1 LLPESGCI
9 KKQKMGVIMK
19 LTVALRVIGG
29 FGIISLLLLII
40 GTTSYVSLNNISA
53 STAEVNQVS
62 IPALEQSALMQSGF
76 VVMSKQSLQAFYA
89 TSLQEVSSLR
99 TLFSEE
105 QQRYAQAAKTLN
117 TAVQHEAT
125 LKRAAE
131 TVNEA
136 YSNFTPVTTQL
147 FQQLENNLAL
157 RDNIESKLA
166 ELETQADDT
175 ASLILDFT
183 DTRDVQRRFPRSYQ
197 AATGIETGINTLIS
211 NVVDLNRTNSD
222 STANTI
228 SNEIAFRLKEL
239 NDQFTIIKTET
250 AGQVSLVDDLA
261 EKFAEINTL
270 LAGNNSIVELKA
282 RRLQSTADATALLA
296 SAEQQTASAMASLA
310 GLLNQA
316 STAAEN
322 IQQDSAS
329 GVSNAITLIFIVVLI
344 SIIVSVVIA
353 TLTVRSISIPLAK
366 VNQIL
371 GVVASGDMTQKLDDS
386 AQDEFG
392 ELARNCNKVIAN
404 LQQLIQGIISRST
417 QLAAASEQTSAITV
431 QTTQAIRE
439 QKSQVTQAATATTE
453 MSSTA
458 QGVLQSS
465 NDAVAE
471 IKNADNEAERVK
483 GISLENKSI
492 ILQLS
497 HEVEQASVVIN
508 KLHKDSA
515 SIGSILDVIRGI
527 AEQTNLLALNA
538 AIEAARAGE
547 QGRGFAVVADEVR
560 SLASKTQ
567 ASTQEIQAMIQ
578 VLQSGAQAAV
588 EAMNKGKKQAE
599 NCVAKTEVATKALD
613 SITHA
618 VHLAHDMSTQIS
630 DAAKEQNQVSHEIS
644 KLLESIVSIAEET
657 ASGAEQTSESSH
669 EVARLAEELRVSV
682 DQFKV

>member
-1 LLPESGCI
+1 
-9 KKQKMGVIMK
+9 MK

-29 FGIISLLLLII
+29 FSVISLLLVII
-40 GTTSYVSLNNISA
+40 GFTSYNRLNTISNA
-53 STAEVNQVS
+53 TTEVNTVS
-62 IPALEQSALMQSGF
+62 IPALENSATMKSEF
-76 VVMSKQSLQAFYA
+76 VIMSKLSLQAFNA
-89 TSLQEVSSLR
+89 SEISAITALKTQ
-99 TLFSEE
+99 FSAE
-105 QQRYAQAAKTLN
+105 QQVYDAAANKLQKAVNEEAILKAAAASAKT
-117 TAVQHEAT
+117 
-125 LKRAAE
+125 
-131 TVNEA
+131 A
-136 YSNFTPVTTQL
+136 YEDFVPASNRL
-147 FQQLENNLAL
+147 FEQLETGLKL
-157 RDNIESKLA
+157 RDSIDSKLSD
-166 ELETQADDT
+166 LEMHADDM

-183 DTRDVQRRFPRSYQ
+183 DVRDVQKRFPRSYQ
-197 AATGIETGINTLIS
+197 AATSIETGINTLIS
-211 NVVDLNRTNSD
+211 NVVELNRTQSET
-222 STANTI
+222 TATTI
-228 SNEIAFRLKEL
+228 SNEIAFRLKDL
-239 NDQFTIIKTET
+239 NEQFATIKTET
-250 AGQVSLVDDLA
+250 ADKVNLVADLE
-261 EKFAEINTL
+261 EKVTAINELLQGTNGIPSIKAARLKSASEAATL
-270 LAGNNSIVELKA
+270 LATL
-282 RRLQSTADATALLA
+282 
-296 SAEQQTASAMASLA
+296 EQQTTNAIKLLE
-310 GLLNQA
+310 GLLAKA
-316 STAAEN
+316 SSAAET
-322 IQQDSAS
+322 IQKDAAES
-329 GVSNAITLIFIVVLI
+329 VSRAVTIIFIVML
-344 SIIVSVVIA
+344 VSVLLAVGIA
-353 TLTVRSISIPLAK
+353 IITVRSITTPLAK
-366 VNQIL
+366 VNEIL
-371 GVVASGDMTQKLDDS
+371 GVVASGDLTKKLDDS
-386 AQDEFG
+386 AKDEFG
-392 ELARNCNKVIAN
+392 ELARNCNKVIAS

-431 QTTQAIRE
+431 QTSQAIRE

-458 QGVLQSS
+458 QGVLQSA

-483 GISLENKSI
+483 GISNENKAI

-578 VLQSGAQAAV
+578 VLQGGAQAAV

-599 NCVAKTEVATKALD
+599 NCVEKTEVATLALD

-618 VHLAHDMSTQIS
+618 VHLAHDMSEQIS

-682 DQFKV
+682 EQFKV

>member
-1 LLPESGCI
+1 
-9 KKQKMGVIMK
+9 
-19 LTVALRVIGG
+19 
-29 FGIISLLLLII
+29 
-40 GTTSYVSLNNISA
+40 
-53 STAEVNQVS
+53 
-62 IPALEQSALMQSGF
+62 
-76 VVMSKQSLQAFYA
+76 
-89 TSLQEVSSLR
+89 
-99 TLFSEE
+99 
-105 QQRYAQAAKTLN
+105 
-117 TAVQHEAT
+117 
-125 LKRAAE
+125 
-131 TVNEA
+131 
-136 YSNFTPVTTQL
+136 
-147 FQQLENNLAL
+147 QLENNLSL
-157 RDNIESKLA
+157 RDAIDSKLA
-166 ELETQADDT
+166 ELETHADDM

-183 DTRDVQRRFPRSYQ
+183 DIRDVQRRFPQSFK
-197 AATGIETGINTLIS
+197 AASNIETGINTLIS
-211 NVVDLNRTNSD
+211 NVVDLNRTTTD
-222 STANTI
+222 TTASTL
-228 SNEIAFRLKEL
+228 SNEIGFRLKDL
-239 NDQFTIIKTET
+239 NEQFAVIKTET
-250 AGQVSLVDDLA
+250 AGAVSLVSELE
-261 EKFAEINTL
+261 EKITAINSL
-270 LAGNNSIVELKA
+270 LEGNNSIVALKA
-282 RRLQSTADATALLA
+282 KRLQSTADATNALA
-296 SAEQQTASAMASLA
+296 SAEQQTANGMASLA
-310 GLLNQA
+310 TLLSQA
-316 STAAEN
+316 RKTAETIQQYTAA
-322 IQQDSAS
+322 
-329 GVSNAITLIFIVVLI
+329 GVSNAIMTIFIVVVGSIVLAIGI
-344 SIIVSVVIA
+344 SWY
-353 TLTVRSISIPLAK
+353 TVNSITRPLDK
-366 VNQIL
+366 VNAIL
-371 GVVASGDMTQKLDDS
+371 GVVASGDLTQKLDDS
-386 AQDEFG
+386 GKDEFG
-392 ELARNCNKVIAN
+392 DLARNCNTVISN

-458 QGVLQSS
+458 QGVLQSA

-483 GISLENKSI
+483 GISNENKSI

-497 HEVEQASVVIN
+497 REVEQASVVIN

-578 VLQSGAQAAV
+578 VLQTGAQAAV

-599 NCVAKTEVATKALD
+599 NCVEKTEVATTALD

-618 VHLAHDMSTQIS
+618 VHLAHDMSEQIS

-682 DQFKV
+682 EQFKV

>member
-1 LLPESGCI
+1 
-9 KKQKMGVIMK
+9 MK

-40 GTTSYVSLNNISA
+40 GITAYGSLSNISE
-53 STAEVNQVS
+53 STAEVNQIS
-62 IPALEQSALMQSGF
+62 IPALENSAAMQSEF
-76 VVMSKQSLQAFYA
+76 VIMSKLSLQAFNA
-89 TSLQEVSSLR
+89 DSLSEIERLR
-99 TLFSEE
+99 KQFSNE
-105 QQRYAQAAKTLN
+105 QQSYQQASERLMN
-117 TAVQHEAT
+117 AVQEEMT
-125 LKRAAE
+125 LKAAAGE
-131 TVNEA
+131 VNQA
-136 YSNFTPVTTQL
+136 YSSFIPVSTKL
-147 FQQLENNLAL
+147 FDELKNNLAL
-157 RDNIESKLA
+157 RDTIDNKLS
-166 ELETQADDT
+166 ELEGHADDM

-183 DTRDVQRRFPRSYQ
+183 DVRDVQRRFPRSYQ
-197 AATGIETGINTLIS
+197 AATSIETGINTLIS
-211 NVVDLNRTNSD
+211 NVVDLNRTLSD
-222 STANTI
+222 TTANTI
-228 SNEIAFRLKEL
+228 SNEIAFRLKDL
-239 NDQFTIIKTET
+239 NDQFAVIKTET
-250 AGQVSLVDDLA
+250 AGQVSLVSELD
-261 EKFAEINTL
+261 EKVSAINESL
-270 LAGNNSIVELKA
+270 DGSQGIPALKLK
-282 RRLQSTADATALLA
+282 RLQSTADATTLLA
-296 SAEQQTASAMASLA
+296 SAEQQTASGMASLA
-310 GLLNQA
+310 GLLSQA
-316 STAAEN
+316 SKAAEV
-322 IQQDSAS
+322 IQRDASS
-329 GVSNAITLIFIVVLI
+329 GVSNAITTIFIVVLL
-344 SIIVSVVIA
+344 SIIFSVIIA
-353 TLTVRSISIPLAK
+353 TVTVRSIAIPLAK

-386 AQDEFG
+386 AKDEFG

-483 GISLENKSI
+483 GISLENKAI

-578 VLQSGAQAAV
+578 VLQSGAHAAV
-588 EAMNKGKKQAE
+588 EAMNKGRKQAE
-599 NCVAKTEVATKALD
+599 NCVEKTEVATKALD

-618 VHLAHDMSTQIS
+618 VHLAHDMSEQIS

-682 DQFKV
+682 EQFKV

>member
-1 LLPESGCI
+1 
-9 KKQKMGVIMK
+9 MK

-40 GTTSYVSLNNISA
+40 GITAYGSLSNISE
-53 STAEVNQVS
+53 STAEVNQIS
-62 IPALEQSALMQSGF
+62 IPALENSAAMQSEF
-76 VVMSKQSLQAFYA
+76 VIMSKLSLQAFNA
-89 TSLQEVSSLR
+89 DSLSEIERLR
-99 TLFSEE
+99 KQFSNE
-105 QQRYAQAAKTLN
+105 QQSYQQASERLMN
-117 TAVQHEAT
+117 AVQEEMT
-125 LKRAAE
+125 LKAAAGE
-131 TVNEA
+131 VNQA
-136 YSNFTPVTTQL
+136 YSSFIPVSTKL
-147 FQQLENNLAL
+147 FDELKNNLTL
-157 RDNIESKLA
+157 RDTIDSKLS
-166 ELETQADDT
+166 ELEGHADDM

-183 DTRDVQRRFPRSYQ
+183 DVRDVQRRFPRSYQ
-197 AATGIETGINTLIS
+197 AATSIETGINTLIS
-211 NVVDLNRTNSD
+211 NVVDLNRTLSD
-222 STANTI
+222 TTANTI
-228 SNEIAFRLKEL
+228 SNEIAFRLKDL
-239 NDQFTIIKTET
+239 NDQFAVIKTET
-250 AGQVSLVDDLA
+250 AGQVSLVSELD
-261 EKFAEINTL
+261 EKVSAINESL
-270 LAGNNSIVELKA
+270 DGSQGIPALKLK
-282 RRLQSTADATALLA
+282 RLQSTADATTLLA
-296 SAEQQTASAMASLA
+296 SAEQQTASGMTSLA
-310 GLLNQA
+310 GLLSQA
-316 STAAEN
+316 SKAAEV
-322 IQQDSAS
+322 IQRDASS
-329 GVSNAITLIFIVVLI
+329 GVSNAITTIFIVVLL
-344 SIIVSVVIA
+344 SIIFSVIIA
-353 TLTVRSISIPLAK
+353 TVTVRSIAIPLAK

-386 AQDEFG
+386 AKDEFG

-483 GISLENKSI
+483 GISLENKAI

-578 VLQSGAQAAV
+578 VLQSGAHAAV
-588 EAMNKGKKQAE
+588 EAMNKGRKQAE
-599 NCVAKTEVATKALD
+599 NCVEKTEVATKALD

-618 VHLAHDMSTQIS
+618 VHLAHDMSEQIS

-682 DQFKV
+682 EQFKV

>member
-1 LLPESGCI
+1 
-9 KKQKMGVIMK
+9 MK
-19 LTVALRVIGG
+19 LTVALRVMGG
-29 FGIISLLLLII
+29 FGVISLLLLII
-40 GTTSYVSLNNISA
+40 GATAYISLNNIST
-53 STAEVNQVS
+53 STAEVNTVS
-62 IPALEQSALMQSGF
+62 IPALENSAQMQSNF
-76 VVMSKQSLQAFYA
+76 VVMSKLSLQAFNA
-89 TSLQEVSSLR
+89 DTLNDIASLR
-99 TLFSEE
+99 KQFNTE
-105 QQRYAQAAKTLN
+105 QQRYLQAAEKLVV
-117 TAVQHEAT
+117 AVQSNVT
-125 LKRAAE
+125 LKDAASKAE
-131 TVNEA
+131 LA
-136 YSNFTPVTTQL
+136 YNNFTPVTTQL
-147 FQQLENNLAL
+147 FEQLETNLRL
-157 RDNIESKLA
+157 RDSIDSKLA
-166 ELETQADDT
+166 DLEMHADDT

-183 DTRDVQRRFPRSYQ
+183 DVRDVQRRFPRSYQ
-197 AATGIETGINTLIS
+197 AASSIETGINTLVS
-211 NVVDLNRTNSD
+211 NVVDLNRTLSD
-222 STANTI
+222 TTATTI

-239 NDQFTIIKTET
+239 NEQYATIQQET
-250 AGQVSLVDDLA
+250 AGQVNIVSDLA
-261 EKFAEINTL
+261 DKVSEINVL
-270 LAGNNSIVELKA
+270 LEGTAGIPAIKSL
-282 RRLQSTADATALLA
+282 RLQSSAEASRLLA
-296 SAEQQTASAMASLA
+296 SAEEQTQSAMTVLA

-316 STAAEN
+316 SSAAET
-322 IQQDSAS
+322 IQQESAS
-329 GVSNAITLIFIVVLI
+329 GVSNAITAIFVVVVGSILLAIGI
-344 SIIVSVVIA
+344 SVY
-353 TLTVRSISIPLAK
+353 TVGSITKPLAK
-366 VNQIL
+366 VNAIL
-371 GVVASGDMTQKLDDS
+371 GVVASGDLTQKLDDK

-453 MSSTA
+453 MSSTS

-465 NDAVAE
+465 NDALAE
-471 IKNADNEAERVK
+471 IKNADSEAERVK
-483 GISLENKSI
+483 GISLENKDI

-578 VLQSGAQAAV
+578 VLQTGAHAAV

-618 VHLAHDMSTQIS
+618 VHLAHDMSEQIS

-682 DQFKV
+682 EQFKV

>member
-1 LLPESGCI
+1 
-9 KKQKMGVIMK
+9 MK
-19 LTVALRVIGG
+19 LTVALRVMGG
-29 FGIISLLLLII
+29 FGVISLLLLII
-40 GTTSYVSLNNISA
+40 GITSYNRLSTINSA
-53 STAEVNQVS
+53 TTEVNNVS
-62 IPALEQSALMQSGF
+62 IPALENSAMMKSEF
-76 VVMSKQSLQAFYA
+76 VIMSKLSLQAFNA
-89 TSLQEVSSLR
+89 
-99 TLFSEE
+99 SELSGVADFKSRFAKE
-105 QQRYAQAAKTLN
+105 QQVYEAAAQKLNAAVSN
-117 TAVQHEAT
+117 DAT
-125 LKRAAE
+125 LKLAASAAADAY
-131 TVNEA
+131 NE
-136 YSNFTPVTTQL
+136 FTPVSRRL
-147 FQQLENNLAL
+147 FEQLEAGLKL
-157 RDNIESKLA
+157 RDSINSKLSD
-166 ELETQADDT
+166 LEMHADDM

-183 DTRDVQRRFPRSYQ
+183 DVRDVQRRFPRSYT
-197 AATGIETGINTLIS
+197 AATALETGINTLIS
-211 NVVDLNRTNSD
+211 NVIDLNRTTSD
-222 STANTI
+222 TTATTI
-228 SNEIAFRLKEL
+228 SNEIAFRLKDL
-239 NDQFTIIKTET
+239 NEQFATMKTEAGAQVTLVADLEDKVT
-250 AGQVSLVDDLA
+250 A
-261 EKFAEINTL
+261 INEL
-270 LAGNNSIVELKA
+270 LHPTNGIPAIKA
-282 RRLQSTADATALLA
+282 ARISSSTDATALLN
-296 SAEQQTASAMASLA
+296 SVEQQTAQAITVLD
-310 GLLNQA
+310 GLLNKA
-316 STAAEN
+316 SAAAED
-322 IQQDSAS
+322 IQQQATQSVA
-329 GVSNAITLIFIVVLI
+329 NAITIIFVVMLGSVLLAIGI
-344 SIIVSVVIA
+344 SVY
-353 TLTVRSISIPLAK
+353 TVGSITKPLAK
-366 VNQIL
+366 VNAIL
-371 GVVASGDMTQKLDDS
+371 GVVASGDLTQKLDDS
-386 AQDEFG
+386 AKDEFG
-392 ELARNCNKVIAN
+392 DLARNCNKVIAN

-431 QTTQAIRE
+431 QTTQAIKE

-483 GISLENKSI
+483 GISLENKEI

-497 HEVEQASVVIN
+497 HEVEQASTVIN

-578 VLQSGAQAAV
+578 VLQTGAHAAV
-588 EAMNKGKKQAE
+588 EAMNKGRKQAE

-618 VHLAHDMSTQIS
+618 VHLAHDMSEQIS

-682 DQFKV
+682 EQFKV

>member
-1 LLPESGCI
+1 
-9 KKQKMGVIMK
+9 MK

-40 GTTSYVSLNNISA
+40 GITAYGSLSNISE
-53 STAEVNQVS
+53 STAEVNQIS
-62 IPALEQSALMQSGF
+62 IPALENSAAMQSEF
-76 VVMSKQSLQAFYA
+76 VIMSKLSLQAFNA
-89 TSLQEVSSLR
+89 DSLSEIERLR
-99 TLFSEE
+99 KQFSNE
-105 QQRYAQAAKTLN
+105 QQSYQQASERLMN
-117 TAVQHEAT
+117 AVQEEMT
-125 LKRAAE
+125 LKAAAGE
-131 TVNEA
+131 VNQA
-136 YSNFTPVTTQL
+136 YSSFIPVSTKL
-147 FQQLENNLAL
+147 FDELKNNLTL
-157 RDNIESKLA
+157 RDTIDSKLS
-166 ELETQADDT
+166 ELEGHADDM

-183 DTRDVQRRFPRSYQ
+183 DIRDVQRRFPRSYQ
-197 AATGIETGINTLIS
+197 AATSIETGINTLIS
-211 NVVDLNRTNSD
+211 NVVDLNRTLSD
-222 STANTI
+222 TTANTI
-228 SNEIAFRLKEL
+228 SNEIAFRLKDL
-239 NDQFTIIKTET
+239 NDQFAVIKTET
-250 AGQVSLVDDLA
+250 AGQVSLVSELD
-261 EKFAEINTL
+261 EKVSAINESL
-270 LAGNNSIVELKA
+270 DGSQGIPALKLK
-282 RRLQSTADATALLA
+282 RLQSTADATVLLA
-296 SAEQQTASAMASLA
+296 SAEQQTASGMASLA
-310 GLLNQA
+310 GLLSQA
-316 STAAEN
+316 SKAAEV
-322 IQQDSAS
+322 IQRDASS
-329 GVSNAITLIFIVVLI
+329 GVSNAITTIFIVVLL
-344 SIIVSVVIA
+344 SIIFSVIIA
-353 TLTVRSISIPLAK
+353 TVTVRSIAIPLAK

-386 AQDEFG
+386 AKDEFG

-483 GISLENKSI
+483 GISLENKAI

-578 VLQSGAQAAV
+578 VLQSGAHAAV
-588 EAMNKGKKQAE
+588 EAMNKGRKQAE
-599 NCVAKTEVATKALD
+599 NCVEKTEVATKALD

-618 VHLAHDMSTQIS
+618 VHLAHDMSEQIS

-682 DQFKV
+682 EQFKV

>member
-1 LLPESGCI
+1 
-9 KKQKMGVIMK
+9 MK
-19 LTVALRVIGG
+19 LTVALRIIGG
-29 FGIISLLLLII
+29 FGIISLLLLLI
-40 GTTSYVSLNNISA
+40 GATAYISLSNISS

-62 IPALEQSALMQSGF
+62 IPALENSAQMQSEF
-76 VVMSKQSLQAFYA
+76 VIMSKLSLQAFNA
-89 TSLQEVSSLR
+89 TELNEVDQLLQQ
-99 TLFSEE
+99 FSTE
-105 QQRYAQAAKTLN
+105 QQRYQQASTQLDR
-117 TAVQHEAT
+117 AVQDNAQ
-125 LKRAAE
+125 LKGAAAE
-131 TVNEA
+131 VA
-136 YSNFTPVTTQL
+136 KSYDAFTPVSSALFSQL
-147 FQQLENNLAL
+147 KTNLQL
-157 RDNIESKLA
+157 RDNIDSKIA
-166 ELETQADDT
+166 DVEMNADDM

-183 DTRDVQRRFPRSYQ
+183 DVRDAQRLFPNAYK
-197 AATGIETGINTLIS
+197 AATSIETGINTLVS
-211 NVVDLNRTNSD
+211 NVVDLNRTTSD

-228 SNEIAFRLKEL
+228 GNEIGFRLKDL
-239 NDQFTIIKTET
+239 NDQFAIIESDT
-250 AGQVSLVDDLA
+250 AGQVALVADMA
-261 EKFAEINTL
+261 EKVSELNNLLSGSNSVVALKMQRLQGIADASGL
-270 LAGNNSIVELKA
+270 LA
-282 RRLQSTADATALLA
+282 Q
-296 SAEQQTASAMASLA
+296 AEQQTAAAMASLA
-310 GLLNQA
+310 GLLSQA
-316 STAAEN
+316 RTAAET
-322 IQQDSAS
+322 IQQESAN
-329 GVSNAITLIFIVVLI
+329 GVANAITTIFIVVVV
-344 SIIVSVVIA
+344 SILLAVVIA
-353 TLTVRSISIPLAK
+353 YITVKSIKNPLDK
-366 VNQIL
+366 VNAIL
-371 GVVASGDMTQKLDDS
+371 GVVASGDLTQKLDDK

-483 GISLENKSI
+483 GISLENKAI

-497 HEVEQASVVIN
+497 HEVEQASEVIN

-578 VLQSGAQAAV
+578 VLQSGAHAAV

-599 NCVAKTEVATKALD
+599 NCVEKTEVATKALD

-618 VHLAHDMSTQIS
+618 VHLAHDMSMQIS
-630 DAAKEQNQVSHEIS
+630 DSAQEQNQVSHEIS
-644 KLLESIVSIAEET
+644 KLLESIVTIAEQT

-682 DQFKV
+682 EQFKV

>member
-1 LLPESGCI
+1 
-9 KKQKMGVIMK
+9 MK

-40 GTTSYVSLNNISA
+40 GITAYGSLNSISE
-53 STAEVNQVS
+53 STAEVNQIS
-62 IPALEQSALMQSGF
+62 IPALENSAAMQSEF
-76 VVMSKQSLQAFYA
+76 VIMSKLSLQAFNA
-89 TSLQEVSSLR
+89 TSLPEIDRLRQQFNREQENYHQA
-99 TLFSEE
+99 SE
-105 QQRYAQAAKTLN
+105 RLMN
-117 TAVQHEAT
+117 AVQEEAT
-125 LKRAAE
+125 LKSAAAE
-131 TVNEA
+131 VNQA
-136 YSNFTPVTTQL
+136 YNSFTPVTTQL
-147 FQQLENNLAL
+147 FEQLNNSLSL
-157 RDNIESKLA
+157 RDAIDNKLA
-166 ELETQADDT
+166 ELETHADDM

-183 DTRDVQRRFPRSYQ
+183 DVRDVQRRFPRSYQ
-197 AATGIETGINTLIS
+197 AATSIETGINTLIS
-211 NVVDLNRTNSD
+211 NVVDLNRTTSD
-222 STANTI
+222 TTANTI
-228 SNEIAFRLKEL
+228 SNEIAFRLKDL
-239 NDQFTIIKTET
+239 NDQAAVIQTET
-250 AGQVSLVDDLA
+250 AGQVNLVTELA
-261 EKFAEINTL
+261 EKVSEINAL
-270 LAGNNSIVELKA
+270 LEGSDGIPALKLK
-282 RRLQSTADATALLA
+282 RLQSTADATASLA
-296 SAEQQTASAMASLA
+296 SAEEQTANGMASLA
-310 GLLNQA
+310 GLLSQA
-316 STAAEN
+316 SKAAEV
-322 IQQDSAS
+322 IQQDAAT
-329 GVSNAITLIFIVVLI
+329 GVSNAITTIFIVVLL
-344 SIIVSVVIA
+344 SILFSVIIA
-353 TLTVRSISIPLAK
+353 TVTVRSISIPLAK

-386 AQDEFG
+386 AKDEFG

-483 GISLENKSI
+483 GISLENKGI

-497 HEVEQASVVIN
+497 HEVEQASIVIN

-599 NCVAKTEVATKALD
+599 NCVEKTEVATKALD

-618 VHLAHDMSTQIS
+618 VHLAHDMSEQIS

-682 DQFKV
+682 EQFKV

>member
-1 LLPESGCI
+1 
-9 KKQKMGVIMK
+9 MK
-19 LTVALRVIGG
+19 LTVALRVMGG
-29 FGIISLLLLII
+29 FGVISLLLLII
-40 GTTSYVSLNNISA
+40 GITSYNRLSTINSA
-53 STAEVNQVS
+53 TTEVNNVS
-62 IPALEQSALMQSGF
+62 IPALENSAMMKSEF
-76 VVMSKQSLQAFYA
+76 VIMSKLSLQAFNA
-89 TSLQEVSSLR
+89 DALNGVADFKSR
-99 TLFSEE
+99 FAKE
-105 QQRYAQAAKTLN
+105 QQVYEAAAQKLN
-117 TAVQHEAT
+117 SAVSNDAT
-125 LKRAAE
+125 LRLAAAAAADAY
-131 TVNEA
+131 NE
-136 YSNFTPVTTQL
+136 FTPISRRL
-147 FQQLENNLAL
+147 FEQLETGLKL
-157 RDNIESKLA
+157 RDSINSKLSD
-166 ELETQADDT
+166 LEMHADDM

-183 DTRDVQRRFPRSYQ
+183 DVRDVQRRFPRSYT
-197 AATGIETGINTLIS
+197 AATALETGINTLIS
-211 NVVDLNRTNSD
+211 NVIDLNRTTSD
-222 STANTI
+222 TTATTI
-228 SNEIAFRLKEL
+228 SNEIAFRLNDL
-239 NDQFTIIKTET
+239 NEQFATIKTEAGAQITLVADLEEKVT
-250 AGQVSLVDDLA
+250 A
-261 EKFAEINTL
+261 INEL
-270 LAGNNSIVELKA
+270 LHATNGIPAIKA
-282 RRLQSTADATALLA
+282 ARITSSTEATALLD
-296 SAEQQTASAMASLA
+296 SVEQQTAQAITVLD
-310 GLLNQA
+310 GLLNKA
-316 STAAEN
+316 SAAAED
-322 IQQDSAS
+322 IQQQATQSVA
-329 GVSNAITLIFIVVLI
+329 NAITIIFIVML
-344 SIIVSVVIA
+344 VSVLLAIGISVY
-353 TLTVRSISIPLAK
+353 TVRSITKPLAK
-366 VNQIL
+366 VNAIL
-371 GVVASGDMTQKLDDS
+371 GVVASGDLTQKLDDS
-386 AQDEFG
+386 AKDEFG
-392 ELARNCNKVIAN
+392 DLARNCNKVISN

-483 GISLENKSI
+483 GISLENKQI

-497 HEVEQASVVIN
+497 HEVEQASTVIN

-578 VLQSGAQAAV
+578 VLQSGAHAAV
-588 EAMNKGKKQAE
+588 EAMNKGRKQAE

-618 VHLAHDMSTQIS
+618 VHLAHDMSEQIS

-682 DQFKV
+682 EQFKV